1 MNWVAV
7 ERKLD
12 ARAVSMKKPFF
23 ARHALLVLTVVFFF
37 VPFAMRGSRYAVQRM
52 KNDVKD
58 WLPAD
63 FPETA
68 ELNWFRQ
75 RFLGEQFV
83 VISWD
88 GCQGTEDDK
97 RFQAF
102 VDNLF
107 PETPPSAVQPEE
119 FRAED
124 FIDVNGLYARSY
136 MPETTRENESFIGN
150 RLSLHT
156 TDETHFDWG
165 GRKEKWIRS
174 GRNDWV
180 YITPKGE
187 LYQWTENRS
196 WPAQLARAIVRST
209 AGKQKVSGE
218 LVTSFGPIDG
228 PWYYED
234 PRRLNARLFKS
245 ITTGPSVLGQLTEA
259 DDISPEEAHQRLRGI
274 FFGEDDQQ
282 TCIIVTLTDAAKEDP
297 RALVGR
303 GMLGKERGALLD
315 IAHASGVQVPRPPP
329 ALPPFL
335 ASLFASNETPSEA
348 PMLRLGGPPVD
359 NAAIDEEGQITLVR
373 LLGLSLAVGLG
384 LSWLCFRSINI
395 TIMVFLVGG
404 ISAVTSVG
412 IVYWTGSQLDAVLM
426 SMPSLVYVLG
436 ISGAVHVVN
445 YYRESVTESGM
456 ATAPDNA
463 VRLGLW
469 PCTMAAFTT
478 SLGLMSL
485 AASNIVPIKKFGLY
499 AAIGVIATLV
509 LLFTYLPAGL
519 EMWPPRRYLQ
529 KSSRQD
535 GGSPASGLERFLDSF
550 WQAVGRFVIR
560 RYRLV
565 AMVCLAGL
573 LVGVFGLTRISTDVQ
588 LLKLFDGKAKII
600 ADYQWLEAHL
610 GKLVPMELVVRVHP
624 DLFEP
629 SALDGELDQA
639 AENEEGTSRE
649 QTNPAALSFLERME
663 VAKFVAAEIDSIFGD
678 AGAQQLSRPMLASTF
693 VPETPTPGYSVVK
706 KGARKTFSRELEE
719 NRDAFV
725 ENDFLCV
732 DPDDA
737 HELWRVSLRLAA
749 LDDIDFGTFVQDAK
763 RVVEPILLAYEYR
776 EHIVRRLQPN
786 LPDPT
791 SVYFVGYEGPPKEKD
806 GSIANQ
812 APKIDQTR
820 IFEETLIRLLK
831 AEGFSLFGIPSV
843 DEMKEVD
850 IRPTDAIVE
859 LKKVPGISTQALNAT
874 RAFRLDAINH
884 LFDPY
889 SDATARD
896 RGQKVSVV
904 YTGLVPIVYKAQRT
918 LLTSLIQS
926 TGLAFVMI
934 AGVMMLLLRSPRA
947 GLISMFPNV
956 FPVIVIFGYMGLRQF
971 KVDIGSMMTASV
983 AMGVAVDDTIHFLS
997 WFRKGLDE
1005 GHDRKASI
1013 LLAYRRVATAM
1024 TQTTAIGGVGLSIFA
1039 FSTFTPTQQFGTLML
1054 ALLAAALVGDLLF
1067 LPALL
1072 ASSFGR
1078 IFDRG
1083 RQTDGTQGTR
1093 SKRHVAFPH
1102 IDGELSVRTDSPTSV
1117 NLPKGMRRDDS
1128 H

>member
-1 MNWVAV
+1 
-7 ERKLD
+7 
-12 ARAVSMKKPFF
+12 MKKPFF
-23 ARHALLVLTVVFFF
+23 ARHALLVLTIVFFF

-58 WLPAD
+58 WLPSD

-88 GCQGTEDDK
+88 GCHGTQDDQ

-102 VDNLF
+102 VDRLF
-107 PETPPSAVQPEE
+107 PQSAPSTIQANSEPHRPGV
-119 FRAED
+119 
-124 FIDVNGLYARSY
+124 FIDANGLYSRSY
-136 MPETTRENESFIGN
+136 MPESTSGGSDTYIGN
-150 RLSLHT
+150 RLKLHAN
-156 TDETHFDWG
+156 DEVHLNWG
-165 GRKEKWIRS
+165 GLREKWIRA

-187 LYQWTENRS
+187 LYQWKANRS
-196 WPAQLARAIVRST
+196 WPAQLGRAILRATS
-209 AGKQKVSGE
+209 GKQLLQGE

-234 PRRLNARLFKS
+234 PTRLNARLFKS
-245 ITTGPSVLGQLTEA
+245 ITTGPSVLGQLTES
-259 DDISPEEAHQRLRGI
+259 DGISRDEAHNRLRGI

-282 TCIIVTLTDAAKEDP
+282 TCIVVTLTEAAKDDP

-303 GMLGKERGALLD
+303 GILGKERGALLD
-315 IAHASGVQVPRPPP
+315 IAESSGLQAPRPPP
-329 ALPPFL
+329 ALPGFL
-335 ASLFASNETPSEA
+335 AGLLPEDSVSSDA

-445 YYRESVTESGM
+445 YYRESVTDTGM
-456 ATAPDNA
+456 SSAPDRA
-463 VRLGLW
+463 VKLGLW

-485 AASNIVPIKKFGLY
+485 SASNIMPIKKFGMY
-499 AAIGVIATLV
+499 SAIGVIATLV

-519 EMWPPRRYLQ
+519 EMWPPRRYLNR
-529 KSSRQD
+529 SSRQD
-535 GGSPASGLERFLDSF
+535 GSSPASAIERFLDRF
-550 WQAVGRFVIR
+550 WQGVGRLVIR
-560 RYRLV
+560 RYRIV
-565 AMVCLAGL
+565 ACLCLATLIIGGF
-573 LVGVFGLTRISTDVQ
+573 GVTKISTDVQ
-588 LLKLFDGKAKII
+588 LLKLFDSQAKII
-600 ADYQWLEAHL
+600 EDYQWLEANL
-610 GKLVPMELVVRVHP
+610 GKLVPMELVVRIHP

-629 SALDGELDQA
+629 SALEAELQKSAEASGTVDQDGRGEDPTA
-639 AENEEGTSRE
+639 F
-649 QTNPAALSFLERME
+649 SFLERME
-663 VAKFVAAEIDSIFGD
+663 VAKHIASELYSVFGEQGSK
-678 AGAQQLSRPMLASTF
+678 AMSRPMLASTF
-693 VPETPTPGYSVVK
+693 VRESPTSGNPQLR
-706 KGARKTFSRELEE
+706 KGARKTFSRNLEQ
-719 NRDAFV
+719 NRAAFV
-725 ENDFLCV
+725 ENDFLCDDPV
-732 DPDDA
+732 DE
-737 HELWRVSLRLAA
+737 HELWRISLRLAA

-763 RVVEPILLAYEYR
+763 SVVEPIMLAYEYR
-776 EHIVRRLQPN
+776 EHLVRRLEQYTRKRPA
-786 LPDPT
+786 
-791 SVYFVGYEGPPKEKD
+791 VYLVGYQPPNEAKTAVDTGTAAGVE
-806 GSIANQ
+806 Q
-812 APKIDQTR
+812 IDQTR
-820 IFEETLIRLLK
+820 IFQDTLIRLLK
-831 AEGFSLFGIPSV
+831 AEDFRVGGIMTAEHMEDSAI
-843 DEMKEVD
+843 K
-850 IRPTDAIVE
+850 PTDGIVE
-859 LKKVPGISTQALNAT
+859 LAVVPGVSTQMLNAT
-874 RAFRLDAINH
+874 RAFRLDAKNH
-884 LFDPY
+884 SFDPY

-896 RGQKVSVV
+896 RSQKVSVV

-934 AGVMMLLLRSPRA
+934 AGVMILLLRSPRA

-956 FPVIVIFGYMGLRQF
+956 FPVIVVFGYMGLKEF

-1005 GHDRKASI
+1005 GHDRKQSI

-1072 ASSFGR
+1072 ASSLGR
-1078 IFDRG
+1078 VFDRG
-1083 RQTDGTQGTR
+1083 RDMSRKPDSAPTLST
-1093 SKRHVAFPH
+1093 PH
-1102 IDGELSVRTDSPTSV
+1102 IAANTARIETENTTSHSKADKL
-1117 NLPKGMRRDDS
+1117 NLPRGMRRDNS